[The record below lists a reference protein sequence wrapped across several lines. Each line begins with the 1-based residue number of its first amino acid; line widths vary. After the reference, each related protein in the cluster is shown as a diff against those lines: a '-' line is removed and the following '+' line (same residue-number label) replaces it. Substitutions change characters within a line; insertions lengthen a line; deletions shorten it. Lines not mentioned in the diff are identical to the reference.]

1 MELLLIRHA
10 LPVRLETSDGP
21 ADPRLS
27 ATGRT
32 QAEALARHW
41 AGRVDAVWTS
51 PLRRA
56 RETATPLLDRLG
68 LSATVD
74 DDLTELDRGAAAYI
88 PIEELRADPVRG
100 DEAVAS
106 WTGPDGEALRTE
118 FRVRV
123 VAAVA
128 RIVLAHPGQRVA
140 VVCHGGG
147 HQRGGRR
154 GGRARIV
161 SVLRA
166 GLRQRQPGGGQPVR
180 RPPAA
185 VAERDLARRR
195 HCRGRA
201 GGRDGAG
208 PGAGPSVTDSA

>member
-10 LPVRLETSDGP
+10 LPVRLETSGGP

-74 DDLTELDRGAAAYI
+74 DDRAELDRGAAAYI
-88 PIEELRADPVRG
+88 PIEELRTDPVRG

-118 FRVRV
+118 FGS
-123 VAAVA
+123 A
-128 RIVLAHPGQRVA
+128 
-140 VVCHGGG
+140 
-147 HQRGGRR
+147 
-154 GGRARIV
+154 
-161 SVLRA
+161 SWLRWT
-166 GLRQRQPGGGQPVR
+166 GSFWPTP
-180 RPPAA
+180 
-185 VAERDLARRR
+185 
-195 HCRGRA
+195 A
-201 GGRDGAG
+201 GGSPSSATAG
-208 PGAGPSVTDSA
+208 STTRWPRR